1 MLSLFRG
8 VAPSLAPSLAVGALQ
23 LLRRAGFA
31 ASAAAWSSAA
41 EPAPAPEPR
50 ERRQRSPAFDFA
62 AAPRP
67 TAPDQVPEVVGSV
80 HSIESFSAV
89 DGPGV
94 RFLVFVQGCGLRCV
108 FCSNPDT
115 WHMARGEQRVV
126 RCALSVPPAVLAAL
140 PVLDAAAATY
150 LVSAAAAPACW
161 RPAGR
166 WGSPPARQLLHS
178 RPPPAP
184 CGTPALPPTSRGAA
198 MLTRSP
204 GHPPLLPLPG
214 NLTSSK
220 DLAKKL
226 ERVKPYLTGH
236 GTTGGITIS
245 GGEPLLQVR
254 GCCRG
259 GGWERGLQLL
269 AVCCLFSPAG
279 WTACSCAS
287 VLPSRAGLC
296 MQVTSCA
303 PPLRSHAC
311 SPSSQRQ
318 C

>member
-1 MLSLFRG
+1 MLSLLSSS
-8 VAPSLAPSLAVGALQ
+8 ACSLAPSLAPAAAVGALS
-23 LLRRAGFA
+23 LLRRGFA
-31 ASAAAWSSAA
+31 ASAATWSSAA
-41 EPAPAPEPR
+41 EPAPAPAEPS
-50 ERRQRSPAFDFA
+50 RRQRPAAFDFA

-115 WHMARGEQRVV
+115 WHMARGEGV
-126 RCALSVPPAVLAAL
+126 RAASEGLVRLVQAPLCLMPSLQPALSAHEQQLHSGARVAG
-140 PVLDAAAATY
+140 AAARC
-150 LVSAAAAPACW
+150 SRNC
-161 RPAGR
+161 RC
-166 WGSPPARQLLHS
+166 S

-184 CGTPALPPTSRGAA
+184 LRRPRRSRRFARPACR
-198 MLTRSP
+198 
-204 GHPPLLPLPG
+204 HLPLPLHLPAG

-254 GCCRG
+254 G
-259 GGWERGLQLL
+259 
-269 AVCCLFSPAG
+269 
-279 WTACSCAS
+279 
-287 VLPSRAGLC
+287 
-296 MQVTSCA
+296 
-303 PPLRSHAC
+303 
-311 SPSSQRQ
+311 
-318 C
+318 